1 MLSTSSPQDVI
12 ITGAERANPMVAG
25 ETILPE
31 ASHYPLDSKS
41 RLQYKLFS
49 LNETKSVAELYSLM
63 SIRERKEREKIV
75 RRQQIQNAAKELFIH
90 KGFHSTTIEEIA
102 EKTELSP
109 ATLYLY
115 FRNKEEL
122 YVSLILITLQY
133 LNEQIGKVYH
143 NKKLSIESK
152 ILKFKDAM
160 YNTYQYDPL
169 LLRIILHV
177 QLEDTLSSIS
187 KDLRD
192 QITDSSREVMRM
204 IADVYGE
211 GVRQGKFR
219 EAPNMAPA
227 DIIWSMFTGLVIWE
241 ESKKRMNPKKDL
253 LKPTLSRAF
262 DIFCRGIKKDKV
274 EKG

>member
-1 MLSTSSPQDVI
+1 M
-12 ITGAERANPMVAG
+12 TGAERVNPTVERG
-25 ETILPE
+25 KLFTERF
-31 ASHYPLDSKS
+31 HFPLDSKFH
-41 RLQYKLFS
+41 LLYQLFS
-49 LNETKSVAELYSLM
+49 LNENKSVAELYSFM
-63 SIRERKEREKIV
+63 SIRERKEREKIM
-75 RRQQIQNAAKELFIH
+75 RRQQIQNAAKELFIQ
-90 KGFHSTTIEEIA
+90 KGFSSTTIEEIA
-102 EKTELSP
+102 EKAELSP

-133 LNEQIGKVYH
+133 LYDQIGKVYH
-143 NKKLSIESK
+143 HKKLSIESK
-152 ILKFKDAM
+152 ILRFKDAM
-160 YNTYQYDPL
+160 YTTYQYDPL

-177 QLEDTLSSIS
+177 QLEGTLSSVS
-187 KDLRD
+187 RDLRD

-219 EAPNMAPA
+219 EAPTMAQA

-241 ESKKRMNPKKDL
+241 ESKKRMNPRKDF

-262 DIFCRGIKKDKV
+262 DIFCRGIKK
-274 EKG
+274 EK

>member
-1 MLSTSSPQDVI
+1 
-12 ITGAERANPMVAG
+12 
-25 ETILPE
+25 
-31 ASHYPLDSKS
+31 
-41 RLQYKLFS
+41 
-49 LNETKSVAELYSLM
+49 M
-63 SIRERKEREKIV
+63 SIRERKEREKV
-75 RRQQIQNAAKELFIH
+75 MRRQQIQNAAKELFIQ
-90 KGFHSTTIEEIA
+90 KGFISTTIEEIA

-122 YVSLILITLQY
+122 YVSLVLITLHY

-177 QLEDTLSSIS
+177 QLEGTLSSVS
-187 KDLRD
+187 KDLRN
-192 QITDSSREVMRM
+192 QITDLSREVMRM
-204 IADVYGE
+204 IADVYEE

-241 ESKKRMNPKKDL
+241 ESKQRMNPQKDY
-253 LKPTLSRAF
+253 LKQTLSRAF
-262 DIFCRGIKKDKV
+262 DIFCRGIKKDK
-274 EKG
+274 

>member
-1 MLSTSSPQDVI
+1 VI
-12 ITGAERANPMVAG
+12 LTGAEKANPPVERENIFP
-25 ETILPE
+25 ET
-31 ASHYPLDSKS
+31 SHFLLDSKFP
-41 RLQYKLFS
+41 LQYKLFS
-49 LNETKSVAELYSLM
+49 LNENKSVAKLYSFM
-63 SIRERKEREKIV
+63 SIRERKEREKIM
-75 RRQQIQNAAKELFIH
+75 RRQQIQNAAKELFSQ
-90 KGFHSTTIEEIA
+90 KGFSSTTIEEIA

-122 YVSLILITLQY
+122 YVSLVLITLQY

-143 NKKLSIESK
+143 NKKLPIESK

-160 YNTYQYDPL
+160 YNTFQYDPL

-177 QLEDTLSSIS
+177 QLEGTLSSVS

-211 GVRQGKFR
+211 VVRQGKFR

-241 ESKKRMNPKKDL
+241 ESKQRMNPQKDY
-253 LKPTLSRAF
+253 LKQTLSRAF

-274 EKG
+274 GKNER